1 VEQKKKKKM
10 LSPTCFSDTVEN
22 IRAVEW
28 REGQPMMAHLCAPLY
43 ALLSSF
49 EEKEMEPPCN
59 IKEFCAFWERKVSER
74 EEGEVLMEEENE
86 KDFAFMKTEA
96 MRKVE
101 LDAKMLASGGFM
113 A

>member
-1 VEQKKKKKM
+1 
-10 LSPTCFSDTVEN
+10 
-22 IRAVEW
+22 
-28 REGQPMMAHLCAPLY
+28 
-43 ALLSSF
+43 
-49 EEKEMEPPCN
+49 
-59 IKEFCAFWERKVSER
+59 
-74 EEGEVLMEEENE
+74 MEEENE